1 MKANSNNNPGE
12 FTKSRGKIFFNFNIV
27 ESEKTDEQGNTR
39 TVFDYDYIEV
49 TDKFEGLTGAEIL
62 TEITREEELDT
73 ETSSMKGITLSQA
86 ENWVRDRLLET
97 TLDNASKIALGKIF
111 KKLIAFLIK

>member
-49 TDKFEGLTGAEIL
+49 TDKYKGLTGASII

-73 ETSSMKGITLSQA
+73 ETADMGGVTLTQA
-86 ENWVRDRLLET
+86 KDWVKDRLQET

>member
-1 MKANSNNNPGE
+1 M
-12 FTKSRGKIFFNFNIV
+12 
-27 ESEKTDEQGNTR
+27 
-39 TVFDYDYIEV
+39 
-49 TDKFEGLTGAEIL
+49 TGAEIL
-62 TEITREEELDT
+62 AEITREEELDN

-111 KKLIAFLIK
+111 

>member
-1 MKANSNNNPGE
+1 MRANSNNTPDE
-12 FTKSRGKIFFNFNIV
+12 FIKSRGKIFYNYNVV
-27 ESEKTDEQGNTR
+27 ESEKTDEQGIR

-49 TDKFEGLTGAEIL
+49 TGKYKGLTGAEIL
-62 TEITREEELDT
+62 AEITREEELDN

>member
-27 ESEKTDEQGNTR
+27 ESEKTDEQGIR

-49 TDKFEGLTGAEIL
+49 TGKYKGLTGAEIL
-62 TEITREEELDT
+62 AEITREEEIDN

>member
-62 TEITREEELDT
+62 TEITREEEIDN
-73 ETSSMKGITLSQA
+73 ETADMGGVTLTQA
-86 ENWVRDRLLET
+86 EDWVKDRLQET

>member
-27 ESEKTDEQGNTR
+27 ESEKTDEQGIR
-39 TVFDYDYIEV
+39 IVFDYDYIEV
-49 TDKFEGLTGAEIL
+49 TGKYKGLTGAEIL
-62 TEITREEELDT
+62 AEITREEEIDN